1 MDKGIKATLCTTCAF
16 AVVFAAVTGC
26 AAKFSNTETV
36 TPADTDAAVRRASE
50 TTQAQ
55 APDAS
60 DGTSGSQA
68 PVTNILPIQHYPN
81 AVYISVKED
90 GDAGLPVN
98 GTVGDYEYT
107 ILSSS
112 DSTIPMHKN
121 RGFYIDSDEESG
133 DTCYFIICSGQKST
147 GGYGISITDLGM
159 NGNRLYIVVEETAPA
174 PDDMVTEAIEYP
186 YCVLE
191 LDKIPESYEV
201 INTAGK
207 YFSYIL
213 EPNMED
219 EETREII
226 EGLRGDGYQVP
237 DGYCAVLHGGSG
249 EITYKTYVYYRDDS
263 AADQPYYEYIHV
275 TSTTVSWGSPISRNT
290 LDTAGTK
297 DTKEAIVETARDHN
311 SCQFMT
317 LPGDYRNVYS
327 INDFLTMEFVP
338 SDAGL

>member
-16 AVVFAAVTGC
+16 AVIFAAVTGC
-26 AAKFSNTETV
+26 TTAFSNAETV
-36 TPADTDAAVRRASE
+36 TPADTDTAVRRASE
-50 TTQAQ
+50 TTQAP

-107 ILSSS
+107 ILNSS

-121 RGFYIDSDEESG
+121 RGFYIDSEEESG

-159 NGNRLYIVVEETAPA
+159 NGNRLYIVVEETSPA
-174 PDDMVTEAIEYP
+174 PGDMVTEAIEYP

-191 LDKIPESYEV
+191 LDKMPESYEV

-226 EGLRGDGYQVP
+226 ESLRGDGYQIP
-237 DGYCAVLHGGSG
+237 DGYCAVLRGGSG
-249 EITYKTYVYYRDDS
+249 EITYATYVYCRDDGTY
-263 AADQPYYEYIHV
+263 DYIHV
-275 TSTTVSWGSPISRNT
+275 TSRSVSWGSPFSENM
-290 LDTAGTK
+290 LDSSGTK
-297 DTKEAIVETARDHN
+297 DTREEIVETAREHN
-311 SCQFMT
+311 SCQFMI

-338 SDAGL
+338 SDAGF